1 MSARLVI
8 IRALIRAGLKLPDKY
23 SSYELAINQDK
34 VLQSD
39 FRDPSL
45 RDKVPNGR
53 IQVLLDFLSH
63 VIKEK
68 LEIQLSDEEAIEDYL
83 SSTHVLI

>member
-8 IRALIRAGLKLPDKY
+8 IRAFHRAGIKLPDKY
-23 SSYELAINQDK
+23 SLYELTINSDE

-39 FRDPSL
+39 FRDPLL

-68 LEIQLSDEEAIEDYL
+68 LEIQLSDEEAIKDYL
-83 SSTHVLI
+83 SSMHVLI